1 VTQKDLPIRY
11 FLTSNSLQI
20 INSIIVSHKEVGK
33 LNNIIVSHKEVGKL
47 NNIIVSQG
55 IGKIA
60 ISHMELEK

>member
-1 VTQKDLPIRY
+1 
-11 FLTSNSLQI
+11 LQI